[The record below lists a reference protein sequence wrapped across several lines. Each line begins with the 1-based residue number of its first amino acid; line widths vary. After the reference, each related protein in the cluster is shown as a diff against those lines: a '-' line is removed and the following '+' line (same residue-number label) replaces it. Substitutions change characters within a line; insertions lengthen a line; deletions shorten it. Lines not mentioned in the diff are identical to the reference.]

1 MKKADEKSGGMRRE
15 YDLAELGGRVRGKHC
30 EAAARGSKLV
40 LLDPDVAEAF
50 PDAAAV
56 NDALRMLAEI
66 ARRQPHRARRSEKRR
81 AGA

>member
-1 MKKADEKSGGMRRE
+1 MKKAGSKSDSMRRE
-15 YDLAELGGRVRGKHC
+15 YDLSKLQGKVRGKHH
-30 EAAARGSKLV
+30 EASGRGSNLV

-66 ARRQPHRARRSEKRR
+66 ARRQPRRARKARRKR

>member
-1 MKKADEKSGGMRRE
+1 MKKTDRKSGGMRRE
-15 YDLAELGGRVRGKHC
+15 YDLSKLEGGVRGKHF
-30 EAAARGSKLV
+30 EAANRGSTLV

-66 ARRQPHRARRSEKRR
+66 ARRQPRRARKSKRQR